1 MGLVS
6 SISTRLPTGARDEVE
21 WVDEHLR
28 FKGRI
33 EREEW
38 IPQCKL
44 LADGDMDQFNKLY
57 GTGGCAIRKGA
68 QGRHPD
74 PPQRVEEKEVI
85 SNCLQRKAE
94 CRPFTC
100 CCNSSGLD
108 GMYVHV
114 LAAVAEAPCRPWPFQ
129 SARRD

>member
-1 MGLVS
+1 
-6 SISTRLPTGARDEVE
+6 LPTGRRDEVE

-57 GTGGCAIRKGA
+57 GTGGLAQFARCA
-68 QGRHPD
+68 QVRHPH
-74 PPQRVEEKEVI
+74 PAELRRRKR
-85 SNCLQRKAE
+85 SN
-94 CRPFTC
+94 F
-100 CCNSSGLD
+100 
-108 GMYVHV
+108 
-114 LAAVAEAPCRPWPFQ
+114 
-129 SARRD
+129 SALGG